1 MAAFPLALINLG
13 RHSHLGMELETD
25 SQAEEMLL
33 VGRGQQK
40 PKTPAQQ
47 RDFSSLASVLR
58 VSKMTTRRAA
68 GERKESRVGSF
79 INGGVLNLG
88 Q

>member
-1 MAAFPLALINLG
+1 MAPFPLALINLG

-47 RDFSSLASVLR
+47 RNFSSLASVLR
-58 VSKMTTRRAA
+58 VSKMTTEGQQGRGRRAGWDHSSM
-68 GERKESRVGSF
+68 GEC
-79 INGGVLNLG
+79 
-88 Q
+88 